1 MRLACARMRIQL
13 PGIRRG
19 STEITFEFEGQSVYA
34 RGGETIA
41 AALLNAGHRELRESH
56 VFAGKRAGMF
66 CGMGVCG
73 ECIVLVD
80 GVRKRACMEP
90 AKEGMRVSRHPARAP
105 VAGAAVGVPELA
117 LSPDVLVVGAGP
129 AGLSAARAAART
141 GLDVLVVDE
150 RRAPGGQYYKQPNAG
165 FEIDA
170 ERLDAQFR
178 AGRALIESVRRSGAQ
193 LLSQATVWGAF
204 APWQIGAKTTL
215 GQICVSTPSQR
226 LKVQPRRL
234 VIATGAYERSVPFPG
249 WDLPGVMTTGA
260 AQTLLRA
267 NQIAPGARV
276 LVAGNGPLNF
286 QVAREMANA
295 GAEVV
300 ALAEAAAAPGV
311 SALPSLLRMTATSSK
326 LVAAGLGDV
335 ATLRRHG
342 VKVWHHHVVSRVER
356 VDNERAH
363 GLHEQRSSGPP
374 SRSTGVH
381 GRPPLAVR
389 PDAGAALIATISR
402 IDERG
407 FSIPGSE
414 KHYIVDAV
422 CMGYGFLPQSEFARA
437 LGCVHDYDLRRGGP
451 IVQRDSD
458 GRTSVPEVFVAGDAG
473 GLGGAHIAMSQGTL
487 AGLAIARDLG
497 KVPDAAADQDART
510 ARQVLSRHSRFQS
523 ALWSLFHA
531 PLLLDQLAD
540 DDTPICR
547 CEGVSKRTLTT
558 LMETSDSIG
567 AIKRQCRAGMGGCQG
582 RYCATVMAEIVRRA
596 TGAPVSEADL
606 FAPRP
611 PFRPTP
617 IGVIASSR
625 PE

>member
-1 MRLACARMRIQL
+1 MRIQL
-13 PGIRRG
+13 PGVGRG
-19 STEITFEFEGQSVYA
+19 STEITFEFEGQPVPA
-34 RGGETIA
+34 RAGETIA
-41 AALLNAGHRELRESH
+41 AALLNAGYRELRESH

-73 ECIVLVD
+73 ECIVLID

-90 AKEGMRVSRHPARAP
+90 AKAGLRVSRHPSRAP
-105 VAGAAVGVPELA
+105 AAAAAVGEHAHQARVGELT

-129 AGLSAARAAART
+129 AGLSAAHAAART

-150 RRAPGGQYYKQPNAG
+150 RRAPGGQYYKQPNSG

-170 ERLDAQFR
+170 DRLDAQFR

-193 LLSQATVWGAF
+193 VLSQATVWGAF
-204 APWQIGAKTTL
+204 APWQVNAKTTL
-215 GQICVSTPSQR
+215 GQICVATPSQR
-226 LKVQPRRL
+226 LKIQPRRL

-286 QVAREMANA
+286 QVARELANA

-300 ALAEAAAAPGV
+300 ALAEAAAAPSVG
-311 SALPSLLRMTATSSK
+311 ALPSLLRMAIASPK
-326 LVAAGLGDV
+326 LVAAGLGDL
-335 ATLRRHG
+335 AALRRHDIQ
-342 VKVWHHHVVSRVER
+342 VWHRHVVSRAER
-356 VDNERAH
+356 VDGALHTDGRA
-363 GLHEQRSSGPP
+363 
-374 SRSTGVH
+374 
-381 GRPPLAVR
+381 AF
-389 PDAGAALIATISR
+389 IATLSC

-407 FSIPGSE
+407 LPVPNSE
-414 KHYIVDAV
+414 KHYLVDAI
-422 CMGYGFLPQSEFARA
+422 CMGYGFLPQSELARA
-437 LGCVHDYDLRRGGP
+437 LGCVHNYDLRRGGP
-451 IVQRDSD
+451 IVQRDAD
-458 GRTSVPEVFVAGDAG
+458 CRTSIAEVFVVGDAG
-473 GLGGAHIAMSQGTL
+473 GLGGAQIAMSQGTL
-487 AGLAIARDLG
+487 AGLAVARDLR
-497 KVPDAAADQDART
+497 KMPDTAAEQDART
-510 ARQVLSRHSRFQS
+510 ARQILSRHVQFQA
-523 ALWSLFHA
+523 ALWSLFRA

-547 CEGVSKRTLTT
+547 CEGVSKRTLAT
-558 LMETSDSIG
+558 LMDTIGSIG
-567 AIKRQCRAGMGGCQG
+567 AIKRQSRAGMGGCQG
-582 RYCATVMAEIVRRA
+582 RYCATLMAEIVRRS
-596 TGAPVSEADL
+596 TGMPVSETDL

-625 PE
+625 SE